1 MGGVKRLGR
10 GQLFELQRPDENFG
24 FSSKCGREPRKV
36 SSKAAVHSGCWFSEG
51 SSK

>member
-1 MGGVKRLGR
+1 MGRVKRLGR

-24 FSSKCGREPRKV
+24 FSSKCGKEPRKV